1 MNQLQA
7 FRDTIAFIE
16 KRDRMG
22 TWEENSRGRPAS
34 IRPDHVRDMLRR
46 IEEDPNSFSS
56 SKRGRWLGWAQCA
69 ATACG
74 VLSLDEAKMINRA
87 NEKDVDARI
96 NPRLIDQLLLDLGLD
111 LCKVINCPGNMG
123 RTASAALAEALSK
136 RI

>member
-7 FRDTIAFIE
+7 MRDTLRAAE
-16 KRDRMG
+16 T
-22 TWEENSRGRPAS
+22 TWEMSETFR
-34 IRPDHVRDMLRR
+34 RPDPELTLDHARDMLRR

-56 SKRGRWLGWAQCA
+56 SKRGRWLGWMQA
-69 ATACG
+69 AAVAAG
-74 VLSLDEAKMINRA
+74 ALSLARCKEINKA

-123 RTASAALAEALSK
+123 RTASAALADALSK